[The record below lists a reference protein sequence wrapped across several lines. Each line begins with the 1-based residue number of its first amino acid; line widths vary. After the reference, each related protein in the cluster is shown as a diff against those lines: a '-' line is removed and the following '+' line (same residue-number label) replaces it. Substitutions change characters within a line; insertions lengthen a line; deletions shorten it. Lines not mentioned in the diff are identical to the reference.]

1 MKALTINSQQ
11 THRPVCRSVA
21 TVTPSPPSLLPAP
34 RADADVPA
42 YWQALGLPGLA
53 DIHIHFLPEPMLAKV
68 WAYFDAGVDHYGQPW
83 PIHYRDDEA
92 TRLATLRA
100 LGVRAIPALA
110 YPHKPGMAGWLNDWC
125 AEFAARV
132 DGAVHCAT
140 LFPEPGVG
148 DQVEQSLESGARL
161 FKMHV
166 QVGGY
171 SPNDPLLDKA
181 WDALERAGAPIVL
194 HAGLAPKEGAHTG
207 PAAVAAVLDRH
218 PELTLVIAHLGMGE
232 YDAFADLAETFP
244 RVHLDTTMA
253 GTDFSNEF
261 APLTPGY
268 VERLAGLGDRVVLGT
283 DFPNIPYPYAHQIEA
298 LHHLDLGD
306 DWMRKVLWRNGARL
320 LGLED
325 ADA

>member
-1 MKALTINSQQ
+1 
-11 THRPVCRSVA
+11 
-21 TVTPSPPSLLPAP
+21 
-34 RADADVPA
+34 
-42 YWQALGLPGLA
+42 LPGLA

-68 WAYFDAGVDHYGQPW
+68 WAYFDAGADHYGQPW

-100 LGVRAIPALA
+100 LGVRAVPALA
-110 YPHKPGMAGWLNDWC
+110 YPHKPGMAGWLNEWC
-125 AEFAARV
+125 ADFADRV
-132 DGAVHCAT
+132 EGAVHCAT

-148 DQVEQSLESGARL
+148 EQVEQSLESGARL

-171 SPNDPLLDKA
+171 SPNDSLLDPA
-181 WDALERAGAPIVL
+181 WLVLERAGVPIVL
-194 HAGLAPKEGAHTG
+194 HAGSAPKQGAHTG
-207 PAAVAAVLDRH
+207 PEAVAAVLDRH

-253 GTDFSNEF
+253 GTDFSNAF
-261 APLTPGY
+261 APLTPAY
-268 VERLAGLGDRVVLGT
+268 VERLAGLGDRVVLGS

-298 LHHLDLGD
+298 LHRLDLGE
-306 DWMRKVLWRNGARL
+306 DWMRKVLWHNGARL
-320 LGLED
+320 LGLE
-325 ADA
+325 ADGA

>member
-1 MKALTINSQQ
+1 
-11 THRPVCRSVA
+11 
-21 TVTPSPPSLLPAP
+21 
-34 RADADVPA
+34 
-42 YWQALGLPGLA
+42 LPGLA

-68 WAYFDAGVDHYGQPW
+68 WAYFDAGADHYGQPW

-100 LGVRAIPALA
+100 LGVRAVPALA
-110 YPHKPGMAGWLNDWC
+110 YPHKPGLAGWLNEWC
-125 AEFAARV
+125 GDFADRGE
-132 DGAVHCAT
+132 GAVHCAT

-148 DQVEQSLESGARL
+148 EQVERSLESGARL

-171 SPNDPLLDKA
+171 SPNDSLLDPA
-181 WDALERAGAPIVL
+181 WLVLERAGVPIVL
-194 HAGLAPKEGAHTG
+194 HAGSAPKQGAHTG
-207 PAAVAAVLDRH
+207 PEAVAAVLDRH

-253 GTDFSNEF
+253 GTDFSNAF
-261 APLTPGY
+261 APLTPAY
-268 VERLAGLGDRVVLGT
+268 VERLAGLGDRVVLGS

-298 LHHLDLGD
+298 LHRLDLGE
-306 DWMRKVLWRNGARL
+306 DWMRKVLWHNGARL
-320 LGLED
+320 LGLEADD
-325 ADA
+325 A